1 MDNINRIDNLKPSK
15 MSQLTPK
22 PRKEYERVVIEGEPF
37 LVIKGSQKGGK
48 LVLIDGLAHV
58 RWENGDFINET
69 YVGTLNPPR
78 PKKTKTYPRPVPM
91 MIGGQMVFVREEHK
105 DSPKEL
111 YKGLPYTREVVEGY
125 MASYT
130 DAYCG
135 GEFLVY
141 IGPGEDPQFRNL
153 GKNLFVGTTL
163 TLGLLYL
170 CFNLLF

>member
-1 MDNINRIDNLKPSK
+1 
-15 MSQLTPK
+15 MSQIT
-22 PRKEYERVVIEGEPF
+22 RNRGREYELVEIEGKKV
-37 LVIKGSQKGGK
+37 LIIKGSQEGGN
-48 LVLIDGLAHV
+48 LVLIDGRPHI
-58 RWENGDFINET
+58 RWSEGEYSGER
-69 YVGTLNPPR
+69 YVGTPNHPR
-78 PKKTKTYPRPVPM
+78 EKNTRIYPKPFPR
-91 MIGGQMVFVREEHK
+91 MIGRQMVFVREEDK
-105 DSPKEL
+105 DSSNVEVH
-111 YKGLPYTREVVEGY
+111 KGLPYKREVLEGY

-153 GKNLFVGTTL
+153 SKNLFVGTTL